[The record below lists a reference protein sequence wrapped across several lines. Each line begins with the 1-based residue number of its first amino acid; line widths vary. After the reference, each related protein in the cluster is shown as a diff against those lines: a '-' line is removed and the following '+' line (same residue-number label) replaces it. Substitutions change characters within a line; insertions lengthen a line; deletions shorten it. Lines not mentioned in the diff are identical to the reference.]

1 MNRFHPWLFLI
12 VTLFLWTSGIPHAD
26 AAPKDAAAGLGA
38 AQAAEP
44 GAPSIEVSD
53 PVFDFGEVM
62 EGSEVTHEFLVR
74 NDGKGTLRIE
84 QVRPS
89 CGCTAAH
96 YDRTVPA
103 GGTGKVTLRL
113 DTRGYEGKLKKT
125 ATVLSNDPREPRLI
139 LTLQGAVKT
148 LVDVGPLRSVVFRGP
163 ADQQIQK
170 VIDLVGVKPFRIQKV
185 ETTLEGKVAHE
196 LEPLETGNGY
206 RLKLDNLA
214 KQGSYAGAIRITT
227 DIAKKPE
234 ITIRIT
240 GSIEG
245 DIAVR
250 PRTIVVGRLAARQ
263 PPRHVS

>member
-148 LVDVGPLRSVVFRGP
+148 LHMYAQGALAVAVFKRDMVARARYSHIPGFAGGGQRGFSHG
-163 ADQQIQK
+163 QQAHK
-170 VIDLVGVKPFRIQKV
+170 GAGLFLPG
-185 ETTLEGKVAHE
+185 GKV
-196 LEPLETGNGY
+196 NQGY
-206 RLKLDNLA
+206 AVQPHIGIVRDGQRKGGGPVHNAVIIPFLNAQLA
-214 KQGSYAGAIRITT
+214 RAYGGA
-227 DIAKKPE
+227 
-234 ITIRIT
+234 
-240 GSIEG
+240 
-245 DIAVR
+245 
-250 PRTIVVGRLAARQ
+250 VVPANQLRRVPGLRQ
-263 PPRHVS
+263 ASVGA